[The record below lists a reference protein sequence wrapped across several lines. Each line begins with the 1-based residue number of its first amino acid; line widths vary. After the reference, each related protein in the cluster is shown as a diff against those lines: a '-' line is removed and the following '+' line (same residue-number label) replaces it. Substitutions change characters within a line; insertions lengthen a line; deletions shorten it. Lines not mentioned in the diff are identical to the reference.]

1 MRLFD
6 IDYKKCNDCQ
16 KCIRSCGVKALHSN
30 NRKVV
35 LMPNFCIACG
45 HCIDVCPQG
54 CFNFVSELEK
64 VKSHLAAGHKVVAS
78 VDSVYSGILTCE
90 HERFV
95 GALRSLGFYQVREV
109 GEAAAI
115 VSEEYFKYSQ
125 SEEMDNVLTTFCP
138 AFVSLAE
145 KHYPEVIDELSPV
158 ANPMIAHGKM
168 IKKRL
173 GADTIVAYISPCISF
188 RELSDES
195 SDVDAVLTFKEIKDW
210 MISEN
215 IDIDNVP
222 KAKFD
227 NKDPM
232 SNRLYP
238 VSSGVI
244 RAIEH
249 QVGRDNPLS
258 VVRERISI
266 NGVHNAREVLHAIK
280 KGYVHNCFIEF
291 HACAGGCC
299 NGPCVEKDRGFAFI
313 DVNMGCPVPKIV
325 NNGEG
330 SALMK
335 NPKLIGDIVN
345 ELVNICSLPITI
357 KIRAG
362 FNEDSINAPE
372 IAQIAESAGVS
383 AIAVHGR
390 TREQYYHGKADWNI
404 IKAVKESV
412 KVPVIG
418 NGDVASAED
427 VIRIK
432 KETGCDSVMIGRAA
446 KGNPWLFADIKEYL
460 KSGNRMVR
468 PDINEICEMMLRHAR
483 LMIEYKGE
491 FTGIH
496 EMRKH
501 VAWYTQGMKDSA
513 KLRAR
518 INTVET
524 YEELEKLIS
533 RLKD

>member
-1 MRLFD
+1 MIDFTDKIILAPMAGICDLPFRLLC
-6 IDYKKCNDCQ
+6 KE
-16 KCIRSCGVKALHSN
+16 
-30 NRKVV
+30 
-35 LMPNFCIACG
+35 
-45 HCIDVCPQG
+45 QG
-54 CFNFVSELEK
+54 C
-64 VKSHLAAGHKVVAS
+64 
-78 VDSVYSGILTCE
+78 DIVYTE
-90 HERFV
+90 
-95 GALRSLGFYQVREV
+95 
-109 GEAAAI
+109 
-115 VSEEYFKYSQ
+115 
-125 SEEMDNVLTTFCP
+125 
-138 AFVSLAE
+138 
-145 KHYPEVIDELSPV
+145 
-158 ANPMIAHGKM
+158 
-168 IKKRL
+168 
-173 GADTIVAYISPCISF
+173 
-188 RELSDES
+188 
-195 SDVDAVLTFKEIKDW
+195 
-210 MISEN
+210 MIS
-215 IDIDNVP
+215 
-222 KAKFD
+222 AKGMYYN
-227 NKDPM
+227 NKNTEPLLMTDDKEKPVGVQIFG
-232 SNRLYP
+232 SEPRLMAEQAK
-238 VSSGVI
+238 
-244 RAIEH
+244 RIE
-249 QVGRDNPLS
+249 
-258 VVRERISI
+258 
-266 NGVHNAREVLHAIK
+266 
-280 KGYVHNCFIEF
+280 
-291 HACAGGCC
+291 
-299 NGPCVEKDRGFAFI
+299 DRGFAFI

-345 ELVNICSLPITI
+345 ELVNLCSLPITI

-372 IAQIAESAGVS
+372 IAEIVESAGVS

-390 TREQYYHGKADWNI
+390 TREQYYHGRADWNI
-404 IKAVKESV
+404 IKAVKELV

-418 NGDVASAED
+418 NGDVTSAED

-446 KGNPWLFADIKEYL
+446 KGNPWLFADIKEFL
-460 KSGNRMVR
+460 KSGNHIVR

-533 RLKD
+533 RLKG

>member
-1 MRLFD
+1 MIDFTDKIILAPMAGICDLPFRLLC
-6 IDYKKCNDCQ
+6 KE
-16 KCIRSCGVKALHSN
+16 
-30 NRKVV
+30 
-35 LMPNFCIACG
+35 
-45 HCIDVCPQG
+45 QG
-54 CFNFVSELEK
+54 C
-64 VKSHLAAGHKVVAS
+64 
-78 VDSVYSGILTCE
+78 DIVYTE
-90 HERFV
+90 
-95 GALRSLGFYQVREV
+95 
-109 GEAAAI
+109 
-115 VSEEYFKYSQ
+115 
-125 SEEMDNVLTTFCP
+125 
-138 AFVSLAE
+138 
-145 KHYPEVIDELSPV
+145 
-158 ANPMIAHGKM
+158 
-168 IKKRL
+168 
-173 GADTIVAYISPCISF
+173 
-188 RELSDES
+188 
-195 SDVDAVLTFKEIKDW
+195 
-210 MISEN
+210 MIS
-215 IDIDNVP
+215 
-222 KAKFD
+222 AKGMYYN
-227 NKDPM
+227 NKNTEPLLMTDDKEKPVGVQIFG
-232 SNRLYP
+232 SEPRLMAEQAK
-238 VSSGVI
+238 
-244 RAIEH
+244 RIE
-249 QVGRDNPLS
+249 
-258 VVRERISI
+258 
-266 NGVHNAREVLHAIK
+266 
-280 KGYVHNCFIEF
+280 
-291 HACAGGCC
+291 
-299 NGPCVEKDRGFAFI
+299 DRGFAFI

-345 ELVNICSLPITI
+345 ELVNLCSLPITI

-362 FNEDSINAPE
+362 FNDDSINAPE
-372 IAQIAESAGVS
+372 VAQIAESAGVS

-446 KGNPWLFADIKEYL
+446 KGNPWLFADIKEFL
-460 KSGNRMVR
+460 KSGNHIVR

-533 RLKD
+533 RLKG